1 MFRVRGGRPSTPGL
15 DNQKEVLNTV
25 AKRKRSRKP
34 AGSVKRGKAI
44 ARKMKRD
51 SKGRF
56 TGKKR

>member
-1 MFRVRGGRPSTPGL
+1 MEDHLLL
-15 DNQKEVLNTV
+15 DSINQKEVLNTV
-25 AKRKRSRKP
+25 AKRKKSRKP